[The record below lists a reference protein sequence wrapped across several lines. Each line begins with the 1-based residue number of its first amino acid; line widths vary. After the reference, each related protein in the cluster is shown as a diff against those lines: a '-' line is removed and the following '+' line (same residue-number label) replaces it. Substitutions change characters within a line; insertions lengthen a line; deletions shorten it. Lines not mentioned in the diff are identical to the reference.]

1 MKRLALAP
9 SSTVETI
16 RKMISP
22 GHHLIVDIASNTLVP
37 TVEDINTT
45 LTDAIDIPTLIL
57 ATDCIVEKAVV
68 PPQLSLLIDM
78 VLSVVGLKDFVAGGT
93 ANAGAIHTGI
103 MMCLLHL
110 PQIFE
115 LTWTSSSLMWT
126 LLSTVLRFTPP
137 N

>member
-1 MKRLALAP
+1 
-9 SSTVETI
+9 
-16 RKMISP
+16 MISP

-68 PPQLSLLIDM
+68 PPQLTLLIDM
-78 VLSVVGLKDFVAGGT
+78 VLSVVGLKDFVAGGY
-93 ANAGAIHTGI
+93 NAAQELVPVLTVSTS
-103 MMCLLHL
+103 LA
-110 PQIFE
+110 QIFE

-126 LLSTVLRFTPP
+126 LPLMASKSTHP